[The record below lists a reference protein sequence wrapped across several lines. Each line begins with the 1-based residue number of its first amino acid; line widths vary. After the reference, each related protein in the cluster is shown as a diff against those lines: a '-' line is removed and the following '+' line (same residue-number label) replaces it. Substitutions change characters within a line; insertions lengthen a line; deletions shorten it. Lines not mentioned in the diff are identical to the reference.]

1 MIKDSR
7 SILTSAIV
15 KLSIGIGG
23 INLLPVNFKNRL
35 ITYFLWIIRNLHRF
49 IVAVRSGF
57 YLFISWIFYMATGI
71 AGYNG
76 IDSMPFVKRFYH
88 TPKTPTSKG
97 GFFHFFHE
105 SLTPV
110 R

>member
-1 MIKDSR
+1 MIKDSC

-49 IVAVRSGF
+49 MLAGRPGF
-57 YLFISWIFYMATGI
+57 YLFIPWISYMATSI

-76 IDSMPFVKRFYH
+76 IDSIPFVKRFYH
-88 TPKTPTSKG
+88 TPKTAASKG

-105 SLTPV
+105 SITPV